1 MQDAWD
7 TVRQLASSRRSQR
20 TERQA
25 ASCGEVISLS
35 NQLTDLVKD
44 FPASPFIRGI
54 AGTVSSSQAVICSP
68 AERQSLASLDAKFNE
83 SLTELTIAIEAVQDQ
98 LRTLTGT
105 TASIQV
111 LGQAQAF
118 PSLTEKVD
126 RVHVIMSLTFEY
138 FLICR

>member
-35 NQLTDLVKD
+35 INLTDLVKD

-54 AGTVSSSQAVICSP
+54 ARTVSSSKAVICSP
-68 AERQSLASLDAKFNE
+68 AERQSLAGLDTKFNE
-83 SLTELTIAIEAVQDQ
+83 SLRELTIAIEAVQDQ

-111 LGQAQAF
+111 LEQAQAF

-126 RVHVIMSLTFEY
+126 RIYVIMSLTFDY
-138 FLICR
+138 FLVCR